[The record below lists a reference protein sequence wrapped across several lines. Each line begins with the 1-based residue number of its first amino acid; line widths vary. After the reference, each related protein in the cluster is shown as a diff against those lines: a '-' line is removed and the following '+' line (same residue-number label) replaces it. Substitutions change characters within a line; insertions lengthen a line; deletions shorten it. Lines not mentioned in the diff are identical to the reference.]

1 MNKFIVVRTPIN
13 KKDLSPG
20 SMKPQI
26 RNNFYYGL
34 TPAQHDFIKSI
45 FSWHLNIDKTGN
57 ATLELTV
64 LNEKQ
69 ATLARMIF

>member
-1 MNKFIVVRTPIN
+1 MNKFIVVRTPLN
-13 KKDLSPG
+13 KKDPS
-20 SMKPQI
+20 SVFMKPKA
-26 RNNFYYGL
+26 RDNFYYGL

-45 FSWHLNIDKTGN
+45 FSWHLDIDKNGN

>member
-1 MNKFIVVRTPIN
+1 MNKHIVIRTPL
-13 KKDLSPG
+13 KKSDLAS
-20 SMKPQI
+20 PQI

-34 TPAQHDFIKSI
+34 TPAQQDFIKSI
-45 FSWHLNIDKTGN
+45 YSWYLDFDKNGN
-57 ATLELTV
+57 TTLELTV